1 MGRATLFRAVLFLSL
16 LRAVYFIDVRRCAR
30 TAFELAASASAL
42 PLCTHATHTCP
53 RPTRHCAH
61 TDRLAPRV
69 LPQAPAAVLS
79 LDVGEFIDIK
89 NSKKSGLYG
98 KLTKGRMITER
109 VSR

>member
-16 LRAVYFIDVRRCAR
+16 LRVVYFIDVRRCAR

-53 RPTRHCAH
+53 RLTVTRVIVR

-69 LPQAPAAVLS
+69 LPQAPAAATTPAAAPIATVAAAVQPLS
-79 LDVGEFIDIK
+79 
-89 NSKKSGLYG
+89 SAPPPS
-98 KLTKGRMITER
+98 
-109 VSR
+109 SA